1 MYHSFY
7 HLQRSPF
14 GISPEPDFFYP
25 TSCHNEALAALYHAV
40 REHKG
45 FAVLTGEVGTGKTLL
60 VRCLMELL
68 RKNDDV
74 SYAYVFNGLLSPPEF
89 LQYIVADFGLPTA
102 GKNKSQLL
110 VDLSKYVVFRGT
122 KGLTT
127 VLIVDE
133 AHHLSVEILEEIRLL
148 TNLETSHDKLL
159 QVLLVGQS
167 ELDEKLDSFD
177 LRQLKQR
184 IAHRA
189 RLKPLTL
196 DETQGYIARR
206 LEVAGADGSVH
217 SLFPPETVAGIYRYA
232 HGIPRLINT
241 LSDNALISAYARQ
254 MQFVTPEIIDSTA
267 TDLCLE
273 VTATHRKTES
283 GTDRETEAIRAART
297 LLELLAAL
305 QNKQTSKDLP
315 LQPTAGGTV

>member
-1 MYHSFY
+1 MYQSFY
-7 HLQRSPF
+7 HLRRSPF

-25 TSCHNEALAALYHAV
+25 TPCHNEALAALYHAV

-68 RKNDDV
+68 SKNADV

-89 LQYIVADFGLPTA
+89 LQYIVADFGLPTT

-110 VDLSKYVVFRGT
+110 ADLSKYVVFRGT

-133 AHHLSVEILEEIRLL
+133 AHHLSVDILEEIRLL
-148 TNLETSHDKLL
+148 TNLETSQEKLL
-159 QVLLVGQS
+159 QVLLVGQP
-167 ELDEKLDSFD
+167 ELDKKLDSFE

-184 IAHRA
+184 ISHRA

-196 DETQGYIARR
+196 DETQGYIVRR
-206 LEVAGADGSVH
+206 LEIAGAH
-217 SLFPPETVAGIYRYA
+217 SPDQPLFPEETVATIYRYA
-232 HGIPRLINT
+232 QGIPRLINT
-241 LSDNALISAYARQ
+241 ISDNSLISAYARQ
-254 MQFVTPEIIDSTA
+254 MQCVTPEIVNSIAADFSLDVPTARPEISPTADS
-267 TDLCLE
+267 
-273 VTATHRKTES
+273 
-283 GTDRETEAIRAART
+283 ETEAVQAAKT

-305 QNKQTSKDLP
+305 QNKSTNKQQP
-315 LQPTAGGTV
+315 L

>member
-1 MYHSFY
+1 MYQTFY
-7 HLQRSPF
+7 HLRRSPF

-25 TSCHNEALAALYHAV
+25 TPCHNEALAALYHAV

-68 RKNDDV
+68 SKNADV

-110 VDLSKYVVFRGT
+110 ADLSKYVVFRGT

-133 AHHLSVEILEEIRLL
+133 AHHLSVDILEEIRLL
-148 TNLETSHDKLL
+148 TNLETSHEKLL
-159 QVLLVGQS
+159 QVLLVGQP
-167 ELDEKLDSFD
+167 ELDKKLDSFN

-184 IAHRA
+184 ISHRA

-196 DETQGYIARR
+196 EETQGYIERR
-206 LEVAGADGSVH
+206 LEIAGAH
-217 SLFPPETVAGIYRYA
+217 SPDQPLFPADTIATIYRYA
-232 HGIPRLINT
+232 QGIPRLINT
-241 LSDNALISAYARQ
+241 ISDNSLISAYARQ
-254 MQFVTPEIIDSTA
+254 MQCVTPEIVDNIAADF
-267 TDLCLE
+267 CLDASPARPE
-273 VTATHRKTES
+273 IQPAAQT
-283 GTDRETEAIRAART
+283 ETEAIQAAKT
-297 LLELLAAL
+297 LLDLLAAL
-305 QNKQTSKDLP
+305 QNKPTNKEQP
-315 LQPTAGGTV
+315 L

>member
-1 MYHSFY
+1 MYQSFY
-7 HLQRSPF
+7 HLRRSPF

-25 TSCHNEALAALYHAV
+25 TPCHNEALAALYHAV

-68 RKNDDV
+68 SKNEDV
-74 SYAYVFNGLLSPPEF
+74 FYAYVFNGLLSPSEF

-148 TNLETSHDKLL
+148 TNLETSQDKLL

-167 ELDEKLDSFD
+167 ELDNKLDSFN

-196 DETQGYIARR
+196 EETRGYMARR
-206 LEVAGADGSVH
+206 LEIAGADSCEH
-217 SLFPPETVAGIYRYA
+217 SLFPPETVATIYRYA

-254 MQFVTPEIIDSTA
+254 MHFVTPEIVDSIAADFGLNVTTA
-267 TDLCLE
+267 CPAAEPAHD
-273 VTATHRKTES
+273 S
-283 GTDRETEAIRAART
+283 ETEVAQAAKK

-305 QNKQTSKDLP
+305 QRKPANKEQSL
-315 LQPTAGGTV
+315 